1 MSLWE
6 KVMRGLE
13 EGASTV
19 SERAAMFLKKAAGA
33 FEGGAERASDYIV
46 YTSKLAR
53 VKSERR
59 QIHRTIRGELAELG
73 GRAYG
78 LFSQGKEARIENETK
93 ANVRRLRSL
102 EADLTRT
109 EGQMDELRKEFEK
122 QRIDKG
128 SLQGL
133 RADLETGGGT
143 IVQAVLGEQSSMVG
157 KRLKDIRLP
166 EDTLLGTIVRG
177 DKVVI
182 PDGQTL
188 LRAGDKVTLLGKTED
203 VERALEQMNVAGRE

>member
-19 SERAAMFLKKAAGA
+19 SERAAVWLRKAGGA
-33 FEGGAERASDYIV
+33 LEGGAERASDYIV

-59 QIHRTIRGELAELG
+59 QIHKTIRGELAELG
-73 GRAYG
+73 GKAYD
-78 LFSQGKEARIENETK
+78 LFCQGKEARMENETRV
-93 ANVRRLRSL
+93 NIRRLRSL
-102 EADLTRT
+102 ETDLART
-109 EGQMDELRKEFEK
+109 EEQMDELRKDFEK
-122 QRIDKG
+122 ERIDKG
-128 SLQGL
+128 CLQGL

-143 IVQAVLGEQSSMVG
+143 IVQAVLGKESSMVG
-157 KRLKDIRLP
+157 KRLKDIKLP
-166 EDTLLGTIVRG
+166 EDTLLGTIVRD
-177 DKVVI
+177 DKIVI

-188 LRAGDKVTLLGKTED
+188 LQAGDKVTLLGKTED
-203 VERALEQMNVAGRE
+203 VEKVVEQMNAIGRE

>member
-19 SERAAMFLKKAAGA
+19 SERAAAWLKKAGGA
-33 FEGGAERASDYIV
+33 LEGGAERASDYIV

-59 QIHRTIRGELAELG
+59 QIHRTIRGELVELG

-78 LFSQGKEARIENETK
+78 LFSDGKEARIENETRV
-93 ANVRRLRSL
+93 NVRRLRSL
-102 EADLTRT
+102 EADLART
-109 EGQMDELRKEFEK
+109 EEQMDELRKEFEK
-122 QRIDKG
+122 ERIDKG
-128 SLQGL
+128 CLQGL

-157 KRLKDIRLP
+157 KRLKDVRLP
-166 EDTLLGTIVRG
+166 EDTLLGAIVRG

-203 VERALEQMNVAGRE
+203 VEKALEQMNVEGRV